1 MTLTAPEFPLSE
13 ADALTHLKDALG
25 SNYGGATDPATLTRA
40 LSVDGI
46 HDGPPSMEGVQFHVR
61 PWATAARLIE
71 ENTEYE
77 VNSGLAARIDRKLQS
92 LKAKQ
97 RQMDALA
104 GILHLLPS
112 TAEEWGQV
120 PSGSAPVEAVF

>member
-1 MTLTAPEFPLSE
+1 MTLTAPTFPLAE
-13 ADALTHLKDALG
+13 AEALQHLTDALG
-25 SNYGGATDPATLTRA
+25 SNYGGPTDPATLTRA
-40 LSVDGI
+40 LSVDGVTVG
-46 HDGPPSMEGVQFHVR
+46 DEFHAR
-61 PWATAARLIE
+61 PWVTAARLIE

-77 VNSGLAARIDRKLQS
+77 VSSGLAARIDRKLGS

-120 PSGSAPVEAVF
+120 ASGSVPVEAVF